1 MSDPKPMTIDPV
13 VLANDAGDE
22 TLYFAG
28 LDRQGGTLWTSV
40 VSAAYVLL
48 ESRAM
53 ERRRERLPDDHLDNL
68 RLLRVETE
76 QTSTG
81 LRAVRL
87 LDDQDQDATAG
98 RE

>member
-1 MSDPKPMTIDPV
+1 MTSDPV
-13 VLANDAGDE
+13 VLAGDAGDE

-28 LDRQGGTLWTSV
+28 LDRQVGPLWTSV

-53 ERRRERLPDDHLDNL
+53 ERRRGRLADDHLDNL

-87 LDDQDQDATAG
+87 LDGQAG
-98 RE
+98 EERDG